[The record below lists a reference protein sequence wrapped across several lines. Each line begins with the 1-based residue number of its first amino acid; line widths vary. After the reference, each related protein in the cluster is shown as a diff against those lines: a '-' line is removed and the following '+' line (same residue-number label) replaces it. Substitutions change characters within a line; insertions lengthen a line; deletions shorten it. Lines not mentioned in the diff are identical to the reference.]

1 MFKLLIFI
9 SIFSIGN
16 LFASAKTEKTSKV
29 LQYDRAMTHTVAK
42 EKNIQYHSPFKAP
55 FRLSGFAYG
64 LQDGLLS
71 RFPSDPALPKSVQFL
86 ATHCA
91 GGRIDFKTD
100 SRKILIKVELR
111 NSSHMYHMPDTGSCG
126 CDVYMGEPGKEFFVG
141 VTKFRTG
148 SDSYTCQVPQKAFE
162 TKKIRNFT
170 INLPLYSGIKS
181 IEIGL
186 EKGAKILEPAP
197 WSSDS
202 PIVVYGSSITQG
214 GCASRPGMAYPAII
228 SRKLNRPVLNFGFSG
243 NGKGEAIVAEYLAKI
258 ADPALYLL
266 DYEPNAHPAGIR
278 QTLSTFLDI
287 LRTKHPETPIIQMSR
302 LRFIYDVPVT
312 ESTVTKTDSMIESI
326 KFQQNEIL
334 RRQNAGDKNIYFLSG
349 AELCGENWHEYSVDG
364 THQTDLGFSVIAKGL
379 IEKMKA
385 WDLIK

>member
-1 MFKLLIFI
+1 M
-9 SIFSIGN
+9 SIVFCFGN
-16 LFASAKTEKTSKV
+16 LFATETANRIPKIQQLDKEMSHV
-29 LQYDRAMTHTVAK
+29 VVS
-42 EKNIQYHSPFKAP
+42 EKNIQYHSPFDAP

-71 RFPSDPALPKSVQFL
+71 RFPDDPALPKSVRFL

-100 SRKILIKVELR
+100 SRIIFLKVELR

-126 CDVYMGEPGKEFFVG
+126 CDVYMGEPGKEFFIG
-141 VTKFRTG
+141 VTRFKTG
-148 SDSYTCQVPQKAFE
+148 SDSYKCKIPRKAFH

-186 EKGAKILEPAP
+186 EKGAKILAPAP
-197 WSSDS
+197 WDSDS
-202 PIVVYGSSITQG
+202 PIVIYGSSITQG

-258 ADPALYLL
+258 DSPALFLL
-266 DYEPNAHPAGIR
+266 DYEPNAHPEGIR
-278 QTLSTFLDI
+278 KTLSTFLDI
-287 LRTKHPETPIIQMSR
+287 LRKKHPETPIIQMSR
-302 LRFIYDVPVT
+302 LRFLYDIPVT
-312 ESTVTKTDSMIESI
+312 ESTVIKTDSMINSI
-326 KFQQNEIL
+326 KFQKNEIF

-364 THQTDLGFSVIAKGL
+364 THQTDLGFSVMAENLLK
-379 IEKMKA
+379 K
-385 WDLIK
+385 IKSLKLKK